1 MHIMT
6 KDGWKPIHVANCRP
20 APKDPTIL
28 DALGIRPSPMSKEDP
43 TMSEASIAYCN
54 RLMEAIIEMRE
65 QRIGV

>member
-6 KDGWKPIHVANCRP
+6 KDGWKLIHVANCTP
-20 APKDPTIL
+20 APKDPSLL
-28 DALGIRPSPMSKEDP
+28 DTLGIKQSPMSKEDP
-43 TMSEASIAYCN
+43 TMSEASMAYCN